1 MKNIESQEQQALMQ
15 WAKLQ
20 EGKYPE
26 LQLLHA
32 IPNGGKRNVVTATIL
47 KKEGV
52 KSGVPDLFL
61 PVARTNYV
69 SYEYSEVYHGLY
81 IEMKAPKGVVSQ
93 NQLWWISKLREQGY
107 KVAVCYGFEQAKRV
121 IEEYLG
127 KKLDKYT
134 F

>member
-1 MKNIESQEQQALMQ
+1 MGGEVMKNIESQEQQALIQ

-61 PVARTNYV
+61 PVPRITPFTDGY
-69 SYEYSEVYHGLY
+69 YGLY
-81 IEMKAPKGVVSQ
+81 IEMKAPKGRTSE
-93 NQLWWISKLREQGY
+93 NQEWWIEKLEKRGY
-107 KVAVCYGFEQAKRV
+107 RVEVCYGFEEAREV
-121 IEEYLG
+121 IEEYLS
-127 KKLDKYT
+127 
-134 F
+134 